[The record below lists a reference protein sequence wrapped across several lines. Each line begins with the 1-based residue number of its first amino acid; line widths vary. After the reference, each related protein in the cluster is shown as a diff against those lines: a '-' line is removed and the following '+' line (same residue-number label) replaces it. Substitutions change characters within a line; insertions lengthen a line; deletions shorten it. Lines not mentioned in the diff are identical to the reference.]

1 MPRAWPS
8 LAVGACLLARNE
20 AFISSGGVLTPAKDY
35 PKRSLSR
42 RADTRRQATRRT
54 SMAGDEP
61 VDSKVKPTSADPNLG
76 VKAAWYGSELFG
88 NFIGMGNT
96 KPIGSKAVVDPTEPI
111 GRTDAIA
118 RLKTDFDRFYFVT
131 GQMDLDL
138 YEEDCTFADPFV
150 AFDGRQ
156 RFKNNLDNLGS
167 LMQDVNLDVTSWEE
181 TNTSLKTKWRFR
193 CVLGLPWKPTL
204 AAAGGTEFFFN
215 EDSGR
220 IERHVESWEIEP
232 IDALKQLIRPGRK
245 KSTG

>member
-1 MPRAWPS
+1 
-8 LAVGACLLARNE
+8 
-20 AFISSGGVLTPAKDY
+20 
-35 PKRSLSR
+35 
-42 RADTRRQATRRT
+42 
-54 SMAGDEP
+54 
-61 VDSKVKPTSADPNLG
+61 
-76 VKAAWYGSELFG
+76 
-88 NFIGMGNT
+88 MGNT
-96 KPIGSKAVVDPTEPI
+96 KPNESEAAADPSEPI
-111 GRTDAIA
+111 SRTDAVA

-167 LMQDVNLDVTSWEE
+167 LMQDVSLDVSSWEE
-181 TNTSLKTKWRFR
+181 TDASIKTKWRFR

-215 EDSGR
+215 QDSGR

-245 KSTG
+245 KPTG